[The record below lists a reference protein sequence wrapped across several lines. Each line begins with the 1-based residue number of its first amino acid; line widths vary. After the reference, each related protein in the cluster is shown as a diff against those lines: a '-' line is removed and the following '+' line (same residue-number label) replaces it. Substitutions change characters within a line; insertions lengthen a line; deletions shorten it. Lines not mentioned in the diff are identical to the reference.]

1 LNPLDAP
8 PGRPII
14 ATSRDRVWLHPAPGE
29 SLAVLVGSTYVEG
42 VCSVFESIAAPM
54 SGPPL
59 HVHEA
64 DDEAV
69 HVIEGTLFFYC
80 GTKRFDAP
88 AGTSVTIPRGLVHA
102 WQNLS
107 DTPTRALVTFTPG
120 RMERLFEAMEG
131 RPLPETERLAARF
144 DTFILGPPIGF
155 DR

>member
-1 LNPLDAP
+1 MNPLDVLP
-8 PGRPII
+8 SRPII
-14 ATSRDRVWLHPAPGE
+14 AGPEDRVWLHPAPGE
-29 SLAVLVGSTYVEG
+29 SLAVLVASTYVEG
-42 VCSVFESIAAPM
+42 ACTVLESIAAPM

-69 HVIEGTLFFYC
+69 HVIEGTLRFRC
-80 GTKRFDAP
+80 GTNKFDAP
-88 AGTSVTIPRGLVHA
+88 SGTSVRIPRGLVHA

-131 RPLPETERLAARF
+131 RSLPEIERLAARF
-144 DTFILGPPIGF
+144 KTFILGPPIGF